1 MNVMCLGSRVVG
13 AALARTLVE
22 AFLKASFSAD
32 ERHLR
37 RLARL
42 TPSSRVLC
50 ANELLLPKL
59 IAAIGFLVAL
69 LLFGREAAVRLPTF
83 AAWVQSL
90 GVWGPLAFILG
101 YGLAAILLVPAFL
114 LTLSAGALWG
124 FRLGMLYV
132 SLGASLGAA
141 LAFLAARYVVRR
153 FVEAYVDRHPRLA
166 AIDRAVEAEGARLV
180 LLLRLSPLV
189 PYVLLNYI
197 LGISRVRFRDY
208 MLGLAGML
216 PIVAVYV
223 YAGKVAGDLATLA
236 AGASAPRGATY
247 IGCSRG
253 ARVDCAG
260 DRSRHARRCTSGGK
274 SRVGQR
280 CEGFLAD
287 GRTRK
292 H

>member
-1 MNVMCLGSRVVG
+1 
-13 AALARTLVE
+13 
-22 AFLKASFSAD
+22 
-32 ERHLR
+32 
-37 RLARL
+37 
-42 TPSSRVLC
+42 
-50 ANELLLPKL
+50 LLPKL

-132 SLGASLGAA
+132 SLGASFGAA

-247 IGCSRG
+247 YWLLALGLASTALATVLVTRAAARAVESRELVN
-253 ARVDCAG
+253 AAIETDSSPMA
-260 DRSRHARRCTSGGK
+260 
-274 SRVGQR
+274 
-280 CEGFLAD
+280 E
-287 GRTRK
+287 TRK